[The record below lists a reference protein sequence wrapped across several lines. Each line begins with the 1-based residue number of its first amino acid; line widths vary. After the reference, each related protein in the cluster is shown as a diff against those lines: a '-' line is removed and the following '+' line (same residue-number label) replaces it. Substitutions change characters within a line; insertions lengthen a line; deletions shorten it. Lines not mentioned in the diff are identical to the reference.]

1 MAETQVQALI
11 HAGITPSEF
20 SAHAHNFLT
29 LGIVPRLRVTKSH
42 LLVDPREVKWIVWC
56 PAVLPLS
63 GVGHFLFNLD
73 LGAPEP
79 WHP

>member
-1 MAETQVQALI
+1 MTQVQALI
-11 HAGITPSEF
+11 QGGITPRDF
-20 SAHAHNFLT
+20 SAHAQTFLT
-29 LGIVPRLRVTKSH
+29 GGVRLRVTKSH
-42 LLVDPREVKWIVWC
+42 LLSDPREVKWIVWC
-56 PAVLPLS
+56 PETLPLS